1 MEHMNELLTYQIANN
16 YMTPSDGFCKL
27 KSIVISKDILF
38 FLQHHRIQM
47 MFWSLYKRGRMNFLS
62 VTNEVQEALI
72 LQEQI
77 QKSNAIKQQEIADT
91 ISDLFTEE
99 GVDHVF
105 LKGLPLSLTIYQDA
119 WHRLYQDIDVLVPR
133 EQARQAAK
141 LLIKTLGYQYGGI
154 SESGILYAASK
165 EDILFQELHTHELY
179 NLSKWYPP
187 SFVSNIDINF
197 RFQWQGLRLS
207 MDSNIPYEVI
217 RSHIIEQNGIKTLDP
232 SFQFIHLCCHL
243 YNETVYFAL
252 DRDYPYDHPDGDSQ
266 VILLFRLIDLLLLS
280 TAALEPS
287 LIVDICN
294 QYDITYKIQYAL
306 GLCEILFDAS
316 IASRLLDIFP
326 MLHCLPQSAFEFYYD
341 KHEMRQKWP
350 VGIVSR
356 VYAPAIK

>member
-1 MEHMNELLTYQIANN
+1 MEHVNELLTYQIANN
-16 YMTPSDGFCKL
+16 YMTLSDGFNKL
-27 KSIVISKDILF
+27 ESIVIRKDILL
-38 FLQHHRIQM
+38 FLQYHRIQM
-47 MFWSLYKRGRMNFLS
+47 IFWSLYKKGRMNFLS

-77 QKSNAIKQQEIADT
+77 QKSNAIKQQEIAGT
-91 ISDLFTEE
+91 ISDLFIVE
-99 GVDHVF
+99 GIDHVF

-141 LLIKTLGYQYGGI
+141 LLMRTLGYQYGGI

-165 EDILFQELHTHELY
+165 EDILYQELHTHELY
-179 NLSKWYPP
+179 NLAKWYPP

-197 RFQWQGLRLS
+197 RFQWQGLRVS
-207 MDSNIPYEVI
+207 MDNNIPYDVI
-217 RSHIIEQNGIKTLDP
+217 RSHIIEQNGIRMLDP

-252 DRDYPYDHPDGDSQ
+252 DRDYSDAHSDGASQ
-266 VILLFRLIDLLLLS
+266 VILLFRLFDLLLLS
-280 TAALEPS
+280 TTALEPS
-287 LIVDICN
+287 LIINICN
-294 QYDITYKIQYAL
+294 QYDITYKVQYAL
-306 GLCEILFDAS
+306 GLCEILFDAG
-316 IASRLLDIFP
+316 IVSRLLDMFP

-350 VGIVSR
+350 VGLVSR
-356 VYAPAIK
+356 VYAPSIK